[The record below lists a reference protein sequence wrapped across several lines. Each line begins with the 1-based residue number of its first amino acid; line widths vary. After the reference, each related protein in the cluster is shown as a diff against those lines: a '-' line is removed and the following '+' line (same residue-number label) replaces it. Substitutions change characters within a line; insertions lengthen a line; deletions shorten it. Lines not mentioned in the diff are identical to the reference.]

1 MKNEKK
7 NNVLSGLGM
16 FLLGAILSAGIILM
30 TMTPDN
36 YIFFLT
42 LIILLSV
49 AAIFQAAKYI
59 VSELVVPRMAK
70 RRAALRALGKHGVRI
85 VRHDEAAKTAY
96 KGILALINDDMAK
109 SEELLQKALSLSDSR
124 QNQIFCLEWLR
135 NLYENQEN
143 DSKVLWCYRKAVEYA
158 PENPEFQSRLGH
170 YYYVEGKL
178 DQAIYCFE
186 QALRY
191 DPNNGYSYYIMAKI
205 ALMRGEDEK
214 ARETLEKLTKINENH
229 PLCHAELAEYYAMQ
243 GNAEKAEEE
252 CKKSQLCGVKE
263 PDELNKRINAMLS
276 FHKTDYDGN
285 DLPSDYYRRLEKKRD
300 EKPLHSGGTGVV
312 NND

>member
-70 RRAALRALGKHGVRI
+70 RRAAIRALGKHGVRI

-214 ARETLEKLTKINENH
+214 ARETLEKLTKINESH

>member
-1 MKNEKK
+1 M
-7 NNVLSGLGM
+7 
-16 FLLGAILSAGIILM
+16 
-30 TMTPDN
+30 
-36 YIFFLT
+36 
-42 LIILLSV
+42 
-49 AAIFQAAKYI
+49 
-59 VSELVVPRMAK
+59 
-70 RRAALRALGKHGVRI
+70 
-85 VRHDEAAKTAY
+85 
-96 KGILALINDDMAK
+96 
-109 SEELLQKALSLSDSR
+109 
-124 QNQIFCLEWLR
+124 
-135 NLYENQEN
+135 
-143 DSKVLWCYRKAVEYA
+143 LWCYRKAVEYA
-158 PENPEFQSRLGH
+158 PDNPEFQSRLGH

-214 ARETLEKLTKINENH
+214 ALETLEKLTKINENH
-229 PLCHAELAEYYAMQ
+229 PLCHAELAEYYAIQ
-243 GNAEKAEEE
+243 GNVEKAEEE

-285 DLPSDYYRRLEKKRD
+285 DLPSAYYRRLEKKRD
-300 EKPLHSGGTGVV
+300 EKPLHSGGTGVI

>member
-16 FLLGAILSAGIILM
+16 FILGAILSAGIILM

-42 LIILLSV
+42 LIILLSIT
-49 AAIFQAAKYI
+49 AIFQAAKYI
-59 VSELVVPRMAK
+59 VSELVVPHTAK

-85 VRHDEAAKTAY
+85 IRHDEAAKIAY
-96 KGILALINDDMAK
+96 KGILELLNDDMAK

-214 ARETLEKLTKINENH
+214 ARETLEKLARINENH

-285 DLPSDYYRRLEKKRD
+285 DLPSAYYRRLEKKRD

>member
-1 MKNEKK
+1 MDKECRKS
-7 NNVLSGLGM
+7 VLSGLGW
-16 FLLGAILSAGIILM
+16 FLLGAVLPGGIILIKY
-30 TMTPDN
+30 DSEN
-36 YIFFLT
+36 KIIT
-42 LIILLSV
+42 LIIVIVFAL

-59 VSELVVPRMAK
+59 VSELVVPHMAK
-70 RRAALRALGKHGVRI
+70 RRAAIRALGKHGVRI
-85 VRHDEAAKTAY
+85 IRHDEAAKTAY
-96 KGILALINDDMAK
+96 KGILELLNDDMAK

-214 ARETLEKLTKINENH
+214 ARETLEKLARINENH

-285 DLPSDYYRRLEKKRD
+285 DLPSAYYRRLEKKRD